1 MYWGLCIKN
10 KPLVY
15 LDGNALSYIPTAVLD
30 LWKQIVDAFAPWIQP
45 LDNNGQVLSPWLD
58 SDIVMATTMV
68 GTFVEVLKTLYEKFE
83 GTFFLM
89 HILLCSL
96 MTLLL

>member
-1 MYWGLCIKN
+1 MEADSGRLR
-10 KPLVY
+10 
-15 LDGNALSYIPTAVLD
+15 
-30 LWKQIVDAFAPWIQP
+30 PWIQP

-83 GTFFLM
+83 GTFFL
-89 HILLCSL
+89 C
-96 MTLLL
+96 TFCCVP